1 MKINNEEVEKLSAMV
16 KNLKPVNP
24 QKLVPDSPEYTE
36 YLINRM
42 QKEKELLD
50 SLLDGTDRMMEA
62 AYNSL
67 HLSLHII
74 ETDGHNVV
82 VGTILDLLV
91 GIAVS
96 TAYHESRRDVSL
108 GLESIDAV
116 GEDIQ
121 KWLSFDGVAETCREK
136 FLDILKVVR
145 DNLFSKEISEDE
157 SLDDAYVFLTDYMA
171 VDNVTD
177 VYAGVIHM
185 LIINNLGK
193 DVKLDSLIS
202 MLVILD
208 VISDRMFTLGIG
220 DTYVD

>member
-1 MKINNEEVEKLSAMV
+1 MAENNEEVEKLSSMV
-16 KNLKPVNP
+16 KNLKPANP
-24 QKLVPDSPEYTE
+24 QKIVPDSPEYNE
-36 YLINRM
+36 YLISRM

-67 HLSLHII
+67 HLSLHVI

-96 TAYHESRRDVSL
+96 TAYHESSRDVTL
-108 GLESIDAV
+108 GLESMEAV
-116 GEDIQ
+116 FEDMQ
-121 KWLSFDGVAETCREK
+121 KWLSLEGVAETCHEK
-136 FLDILKVVR
+136 FLDILKLVR
-145 DNLFSKEISEDE
+145 DNLFSKEISENE
-157 SLDDAYVFLTDYMA
+157 SLDDAYAFLKDYMA
-171 VDNVTD
+171 VDKVTD

-185 LIINNLGK
+185 LIANNLGK
-193 DVKLDSLIS
+193 DVKWDSLIS

-208 VISDRMFTLGIG
+208 VISDRIFTLGIG
-220 DTYVD
+220 DTHVD